1 MEGPVSSTSE
11 QSSLDHVRASLD
23 TRYASEQEDDP
34 ETGTPLLGIGIAF
47 GAFVP
52 TFLLSV
58 IGLPYLLAP
67 VAVPVAVAPDPATLS
82 LLSTAVMDPSS
93 RSDSRDRSAAS
104 LSELVETRAV
114 SGSWASPDR
123 ARATRPGDDEARPA
137 RIPSPDA
144 MSWTRAAAFADDQ
157 AAARL
162 ARSLRSQGYRVDLR
176 REDGATLP
184 WVVWT
189 GKRPTPPRPAK

>member
-1 MEGPVSSTSE
+1 VEGPVSSTSE

-23 TRYASEQEDDP
+23 TRYASEREDDP

-52 TFLLSV
+52 TFLLIV
-58 IGLPYLLAP
+58 MGLPYLLAP

-93 RSDSRDRSAAS
+93 RSDSSNRAAAS

-123 ARATRPGDDEARPA
+123 ARATRPGDDEAKPA

-144 MSWTRAAAFADDQ
+144 ISWTRAAAFADDQ

-162 ARSLRSQGYRVDLR
+162 ARSLRGQGYRVDLR

-189 GKRPTPPRPAK
+189 GKPPTPLRPAR

>member
-1 MEGPVSSTSE
+1 MEGPVSSPSE
-11 QSSLDHVRASLD
+11 QSELDHIRASLD
-23 TRYASEQEDDP
+23 TRYTSEREDDP
-34 ETGTPLLGIGIAF
+34 ETGTPLLGVGIAF
-47 GAFVP
+47 AAFVP
-52 TFLLSV
+52 TFLLIV
-58 IGLPYLLAP
+58 MGLPHLLAP
-67 VAVPVAVAPDPATLS
+67 TSVPVATAPDPATLS
-82 LLSTAVMDPSS
+82 LLSTAVMGPSS

-123 ARATRPGDDEARPA
+123 ARATRPGDDEAKPA

-162 ARSLRSQGYRVDLR
+162 ARSLRGQGYRVDLR

-184 WVVWT
+184 WVVRI
-189 GKRPTPPRPAK
+189 GKPPTPPRPSR

>member
-1 MEGPVSSTSE
+1 MEGPVSSASE
-11 QSSLDHVRASLD
+11 QSELDHIRASLG
-23 TRYASEQEDDP
+23 TRYTTEREDDP

-47 GAFVP
+47 SAFVP
-52 TFLLSV
+52 TFLLIV
-58 IGLPYLLAP
+58 LGLPYLLALTS
-67 VAVPVAVAPDPATLS
+67 VPVATAPDPATLS

-162 ARSLRSQGYRVDLR
+162 ARSLRGQGYRVDLR

-189 GKRPTPPRPAK
+189 SKPPTPPRPAR

>member
-1 MEGPVSSTSE
+1 VEGPVTSE

-23 TRYASEQEDDP
+23 TRYASEGEDDP
-34 ETGTPLLGIGIAF
+34 ETGSPLLGIGIAF
-47 GAFVP
+47 AAFVP
-52 TFLLSV
+52 TFLLIV
-58 IGLPYLLAP
+58 MGLPYMLAP

-93 RSDSRDRSAAS
+93 RSDSSDRSAAS

-123 ARATRPGDDEARPA
+123 ARATRPGDEDAKPA
-137 RIPSPDA
+137 RITSTDA
-144 MSWTRAAAFADDQ
+144 VSWTRAAAFADDQ

-162 ARSLRSQGYRVDLR
+162 ARSLRGQGYRVDLR

-189 GKRPTPPRPAK
+189 SKPPTPPRPAR

>member
-1 MEGPVSSTSE
+1 VEGPVSSASE
-11 QSSLDHVRASLD
+11 QSELDHIRASLD
-23 TRYASEQEDDP
+23 TRYAGEREDDP
-34 ETGTPLLGIGIAF
+34 ETASSLLGIGIAF
-47 GAFVP
+47 SAFVP
-52 TFLLSV
+52 TFLLIV
-58 IGLPYLLAP
+58 LGLPYLLAP
-67 VAVPVAVAPDPATLS
+67 TSVPVATAPDPATLS

-162 ARSLRSQGYRVDLR
+162 ARSLRGQGYRVDLR

-184 WVVWT
+184 WVVWI
-189 GKRPTPPRPAK
+189 GKPPTPPRPSR

>member
-52 TFLLSV
+52 TFLLIV

-67 VAVPVAVAPDPATLS
+67 IAVPVAAAPDPATLS
-82 LLSTAVMDPSS
+82 LLSTTVMDRSSKPDPS
-93 RSDSRDRSAAS
+93 DRSAAS

-123 ARATRPGDDEARPA
+123 ARTTRPDDDEARPA
-137 RIPSPDA
+137 RITSTDA
-144 MSWTRAAAFADDQ
+144 VSWTRAAAFADNQ

-162 ARSLRSQGYRVDLR
+162 ARSLRGQGYRVDLR

-189 GKRPTPPRPAK
+189 GKPPAPPRPAR